1 MSTGSPP
8 TVRTPVTAPPV
19 SRRTEEPVVRTTGLG
34 KRYGS
39 FWALQE
45 LDLQIEP
52 GEVFGYLGP
61 NGAGKTT
68 TLRLLMGL
76 LRPTAGHAL
85 VCGHDAW
92 QDSVSVRRSVG
103 YLPGEGATYPRLTGQ
118 QHLDYLG
125 SLRGLASQQRAHEL
139 AERFDLDLTRRGGEL
154 SRGNRQKLALVLA
167 MMAPVELL
175 VLDEPTSGLDPMAQ
189 QEFQRCVREHAD
201 SGGAVLLSSHVLAEV
216 QRVADRVAVLREG
229 RLVAVEGL
237 EALRARSLHHV
248 RATLGTAVDP
258 AEFAAVEGVR
268 DLVVDGHD
276 LTCKAPESSLDGV
289 VKALSRHHVRDL
301 ACTEAELEEAF
312 LGYYTGGGDD
322 AR

>member
-1 MSTGSPP
+1 
-8 TVRTPVTAPPV
+8 VQ
-19 SRRTEEPVVRTTGLG
+19 TTGLG

-45 LDLQIEP
+45 LDLRIEP

-76 LRPTAGHAL
+76 LRPSAGHAL
-85 VCGHDAW
+85 VCGHDTW
-92 QDSVSVRRSVG
+92 QDSVAVRRAVG
-103 YLPGEGATYPRLTGQ
+103 YLAGEGATYPRLTGQ

-125 SLRGLASQQRAHEL
+125 ALRGLASQRRAHEL
-139 AERFDLDLTRRGGEL
+139 AERFDLDLARRGDEL

-175 VLDEPTSGLDPMAQ
+175 ILDEPTSGLDPLAQ
-189 QEFQRCVREHAD
+189 KEFQLCVREHAE
-201 SGGAVLLSSHVLAEV
+201 SGGSVLLSSHVLAEV

-237 EALRARSLHHV
+237 ESLRARSLHHV
-248 RATLGTAVDP
+248 RATLGAPVDR
-258 AEFAAVEGVR
+258 AEFAAVDGVR
-268 DLVVDGHD
+268 DLVVDGNEFA
-276 LTCKAPESSLDGV
+276 CKAPEASLDGV
-289 VKALSRHHVRDL
+289 VKALSRHHVHDL

-322 AR
+322 AG